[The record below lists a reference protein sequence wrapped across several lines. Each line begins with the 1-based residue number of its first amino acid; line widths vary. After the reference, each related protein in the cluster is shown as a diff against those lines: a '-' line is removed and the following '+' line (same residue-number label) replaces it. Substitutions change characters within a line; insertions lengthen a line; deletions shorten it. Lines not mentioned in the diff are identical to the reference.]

1 MAKSIVDNLGA
12 ALTKAKRDLQKEAKQ
27 ISEQIS
33 RIDKILR
40 SGGASRA
47 KAGRRPGKKRGGPR
61 RISAAGRAR
70 IAAAQRK
77 RWAKVRAAKK
87 KAAKKK

>member
-1 MAKSIVDNLGA
+1 MAKTLVDSLGA
-12 ALTKAKRDLQKEAKQ
+12 ALTKAKRELQKEAKQ
-27 ISEQIS
+27 ITEQIS

-40 SGGASRA
+40 SGGAGKA
-47 KAGRRPGKKRGGPR
+47 KAGRRASKKRGGRR

-77 RWAKVRAAKK
+77 RWAKVRASKK
-87 KAAKKK
+87 KK

>member
-1 MAKSIVDNLGA
+1 MAKNIVDSLA
-12 ALTKAKRDLQKEAKQ
+12 SALTKAKRELQKEAKQ
-27 ISEQIS
+27 IAGQIS

-40 SGGASRA
+40 SGGTTRA
-47 KAGRRPGKKRGGPR
+47 KAGKRTGKKRGGRR

-77 RWAKVRAAKK
+77 RWAKVRASKK
-87 KAAKKK
+87 KKKK